1 MNVNRGTNS
10 KNNMH
15 TYQNNE
21 VNDIKIQ
28 KGEYSQKHML
38 TLHKTNMIKSQS
50 NNSNSIRKREDGATS
65 SAAMLSS
72 ETTDLKLPSN

>member
-15 TYQNNE
+15 IYQNNE
-21 VNDIKIQ
+21 VSDIKMQ
-28 KGEYSQKHML
+28 KGEYSQKHMQ

>member
-21 VNDIKIQ
+21 VNDIKMQ
-28 KGEYSQKHML
+28 KGEYS
-38 TLHKTNMIKSQS
+38 
-50 NNSNSIRKREDGATS
+50 
-65 SAAMLSS
+65 
-72 ETTDLKLPSN
+72 